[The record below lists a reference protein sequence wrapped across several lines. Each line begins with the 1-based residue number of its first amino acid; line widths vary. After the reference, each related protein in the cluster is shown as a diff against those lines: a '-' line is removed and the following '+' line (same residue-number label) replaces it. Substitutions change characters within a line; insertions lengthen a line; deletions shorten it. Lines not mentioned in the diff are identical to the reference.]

1 MIPISILF
9 DASKDGRQIAPNKA
23 RQINSRGGCVWF
35 AHSGSNVF
43 RFVAGPRLPLLC
55 LRFVVRPTSRALPVK
70 DKEPK
75 PTFEDARATL
85 SSLRGRSPY
94 DDGTDIM
101 QVVEALD
108 LFTRE
113 INSHPEVP
121 TEELLHLL
129 DFGGLIAEFAA
140 RCLYLR
146 TCRDNLL
153 WRPAGSDGI
162 RFIIERADWEAYLA
176 AHPATH
182 SSDQSSS

>member
-1 MIPISILF
+1 
-9 DASKDGRQIAPNKA
+9 
-23 RQINSRGGCVWF
+23 
-35 AHSGSNVF
+35 
-43 RFVAGPRLPLLC
+43 
-55 LRFVVRPTSRALPVK
+55 VK
-70 DKEPK
+70 DNEPK
-75 PTFEDARATL
+75 PTFADARVTL

-121 TEELLHLL
+121 AEELLHLL

-146 TCRDNLL
+146 TRRDNLL

-176 AHPATH
+176 AYPD
-182 SSDQSSS
+182 SYFSDQSSS

>member
-1 MIPISILF
+1 MQ
-9 DASKDGRQIAPNKA
+9 ATA
-23 RQINSRGGCVWF
+23 R
-35 AHSGSNVF
+35 
-43 RFVAGPRLPLLC
+43 RLS
-55 LRFVVRPTSRALPVK
+55 VVSATSCARRRLIRDVRLTSEALHVK
-70 DKEPK
+70 DEEPK
-75 PTFEDARATL
+75 PTFEEARVIL

-113 INSHPEVP
+113 INSHPEFP
-121 TEELLHLL
+121 SEELLHLL

-146 TCRDNLL
+146 TRRDNLL
-153 WRPAGSDGI
+153 WRTAGSDGL

-176 AHPATH
+176 AYPETH
-182 SSDQSSS
+182 VSEQGSS